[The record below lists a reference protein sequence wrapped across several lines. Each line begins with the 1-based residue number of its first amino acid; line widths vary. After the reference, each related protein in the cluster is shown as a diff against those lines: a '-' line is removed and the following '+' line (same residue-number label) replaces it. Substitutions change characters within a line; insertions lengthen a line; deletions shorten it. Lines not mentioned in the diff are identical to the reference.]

1 MHILR
6 MEVGRWPKH
15 QVCAHSSHCRWQMA
29 QHQVQACSSHG
40 RWPKHYVHTFFTQ
53 VGRWPKHQVHACT
66 CAYFSYGRWLK
77 HQAHRCV
84 HSLYMKMAQT
94 PGTRIF
100 TWKLADFPNTRY
112 TCMHARIF
120 FMWKSPDDPTPGT
133 HMHAHTYSS
142 YGDQQMA
149 QIPGTRMHAH
159 THILHL
165 EISRWP
171 IHKTHPYSTPRS
183 RQYKINLSLSCS
195 LSMVYYWVRIDNCRL
210 HVDNIY
216 WSSLEHA
223 IISTSIFPFLH
234 TASFITV
241 FSRL

>member
-1 MHILR
+1 M
-6 MEVGRWPKH
+6 VVCRWPKY
-15 QVCAHSSHCRWQMA
+15 QVHTCIFFAWKLADGPNIRYAHILHIADGKWPNTRYRHVLHMA
-29 QHQVQACSSHG
+29 DG
-40 RWPKHYVHTFFTQ
+40 PNTTYTFFTQ

-133 HMHAHTYSS
+133 CMHTHILHMEISRWPKYQVHACMHTHIFFIWRSADGPY
-142 YGDQQMA
+142 
-149 QIPGTRMHAH
+149 TRH

-165 EISRWP
+165 EVA
-171 IHKTHPYSTPRS
+171 ST
-183 RQYKINLSLSCS
+183 K
-195 LSMVYYWVRIDNCRL
+195 
-210 HVDNIY
+210 
-216 WSSLEHA
+216 
-223 IISTSIFPFLH
+223 
-234 TASFITV
+234 
-241 FSRL
+241 